1 MHASIAV
8 ATSCGFGLHIIF
20 ASNLVG
26 FAKSVLAIETSYSVA
41 VILTKTSIL
50 CLYRRIFPLRGL
62 TIWASIIGVVV
73 ILYSTALIVV
83 TFTTCIPLHKLWN
96 PFAKGWCMNTSVPFT
111 TLA

>member
-1 MHASIAV
+1 MHISIAV

-41 VILTKTSIL
+41 VILTKCSIL
-50 CLYRRIFPLRGL
+50 SLYRRIFPVRSLI
-62 TIWASIIGVVV
+62 IWAYIIGVIV
-73 ILYSTALIVV
+73 ILYSAALIVV
-83 TFTTCIPLHKLWN
+83 TFTACIPLHKLWN
-96 PFAKGWCMNTSVPFT
+96 PLAPGWCMDTSPPFT